1 MKTKILS
8 ILLTIVMLLGV
19 MPMAVFAEASV
30 PSAELTFDGE
40 FNTKTTQAEA
50 IDLIRSGAIKPSDS
64 ANNVIKSIGTG
75 NTSGLYV
82 YVEGTGWKSLE
93 RMAYKLDPSKNY
105 MVGLDIT
112 TQNFKFLDEY
122 KNQDLTSILN
132 LSINGTP
139 VDLSQPGTTHII
151 RNRWSDTNFQI
162 LLPISCFGGIVGSPA
177 VKSVTATPSFVSVQK
192 GTSYTFT
199 ASVEAIN
206 GASDEVIWTFKNDCT
221 PTDSTIDN
229 GVLTVGET
237 ETLSEI
243 YLTVTSVFDST
254 KHDEVCVFVRDVVP
268 SFSIYTFS
276 PSTVSASIGQTSD
289 IIRLQIS
296 GTERD
301 YRTVFT
307 LEGASE
313 PGTKIS
319 SMSDGSGGYAPY
331 IYIQID
337 PNETADTL
345 TLTAQSV
352 AHPENTA
359 KLTVNVNRTAVFTGT
374 DLTLGADLS
383 LNYSVKVN
391 NPEAIDLSK
400 MAVQFTMKDETT
412 LVKDYSEDDGQYV
425 FAFDKIAPND
435 IWRFI
440 DASLVILDEDGET
453 VKSTLV
459 TKKNYSVADYIID
472 LKNKVSTD
480 ENIDENTAEK
490 TMDLLRDLVFYCH
503 AAEKYADGTQNV
515 YGRLGGMF
523 TEDTAMPAEN
533 DFSLNVLEA
542 GSRITA
548 AGVFFSNDNKIYVKI
563 NTEENVTLVVKKAG
577 EIVDTVSLA
586 AGVHTYYTDGIL
598 ATEFDDV
605 YTFELYVGDSTEAVQ
620 TLTYSVNSYA
630 YRMQNHDKETMAALA
645 CALYR
650 YGRSAEAFIAK

>member
-19 MPMAVFAEASV
+19 MPLAVFAEASV

-40 FNTKTTQAEA
+40 FNTNTTQLEA

-64 ANNVIKSIGTG
+64 ADNVIKSIGTG
-75 NTSGLYV
+75 NTSGLYI

-93 RMAYKLDPSKNY
+93 RYAYKLDPSENY
-105 MVGLDIT
+105 MVGLEIYTKDFNLP
-112 TQNFKFLDEY
+112 QEY
-122 KNQDLTSILN
+122 VDQDLTSILN

-139 VDLSQPGTTHII
+139 VDLSQPGTTHVIHYY
-151 RNRWSDTNFQI
+151 WSSTNFRI
-162 LLPISCFGGIVGSPA
+162 LLPISCFGGIVGMPA
-177 VKSVTATPSFVSVQK
+177 VKSVTATPSVVSVQK

-199 ASVEAIN
+199 ASVDAIN
-206 GASDEVIWTFKNDCT
+206 GASDEVSWEFKDGYV
-221 PTDSTIDN
+221 PTNSTLDN
-229 GVLTVGET
+229 GVLTVGAE

-243 YLTVTSVFDST
+243 YLTVTSVFDGT
-254 KHDEVCVFVRDVVP
+254 KHDDVRVFVRDVAP
-268 SFSIYTFS
+268 SFSIYTFN
-276 PSTVSASIGQTSD
+276 PSTVNASIGQTSD
-289 IIRLQIS
+289 RIQLQIS
-296 GTERD
+296 GTEKD

-319 SMSDGSGGYAPY
+319 SMSDGSNGYAPY
-331 IYIQID
+331 VYIQID

-345 TLTAQSV
+345 TLKAQSV

-359 KLTVNVNRTAVFTGT
+359 KLTVKVNRTAVFTGAS
-374 DLTLGADLS
+374 LTLGADLS
-383 LNYSVKVN
+383 FNYYVKVN
-391 NPEAIDLSK
+391 NPEAIDVSK

-412 LVKDYSEDDGQYV
+412 LVKDYSKVDGQYV

-472 LKNKVSTD
+472 LKNKKPD
-480 ENIDENTAEK
+480 EE
-490 TMDLLRDLVFYCH
+490 TMNLLRDLVFYCDK
-503 AAEKYADGTQNV
+503 AEAYEYGTQNV

-523 TEDTAMPAEN
+523 TEDTAMPAEADN

-542 GSRITA
+542 GSRLTA
-548 AGVFFSNDNKIYVKI
+548 AGVFFSNDNRIYVKI
-563 NTEENVTLVVKKAG
+563 NAEESVTLVVKKAG
-577 EIVDTVSLA
+577 ETIDEVSLA
-586 AGVHTYYTDGIL
+586 AGAHTYYTDGIL

-605 YTFELYVGDSTEAVQ
+605 YTFELYIGDAAVQ

-630 YRMQNHDKETMAALA
+630 YRMQDHDKDTMAALA